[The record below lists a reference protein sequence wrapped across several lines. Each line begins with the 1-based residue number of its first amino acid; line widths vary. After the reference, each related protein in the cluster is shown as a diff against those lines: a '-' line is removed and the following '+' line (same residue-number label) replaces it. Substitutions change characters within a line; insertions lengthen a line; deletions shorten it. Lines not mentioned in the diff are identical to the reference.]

1 MELTESRV
9 VLFDLPHSSKGG
21 LADILGEIGWCAVPV
36 AERAPMLALLE
47 ERAPAAVV
55 IDGGAPAAAE
65 TVAAIRRLAA
75 PANGTP
81 ILVLGGE
88 GVQPGAGGRL
98 PLPLDRAAFVAL
110 LREWAGPLEAD
121 ALRAA
126 PYAPRYRLIRL
137 IGLAAADAML
147 ERFRD
152 ALREAL
158 DIAARDP
165 GGVPAHRLAGIA
177 GMVGHSDL
185 GALWSR
191 VDRGETG
198 ALPLALDAS
207 RRALD

>member
-1 MELTESRV
+1 MELTESCV
-9 VLFDLPHSSKGG
+9 VLFDLADPSDED
-21 LADILGEIGWCAVPV
+21 LADILGEIGWRAVPV
-36 AERAPMLALLE
+36 AERGRMLALLE
-47 ERAPAAVV
+47 DRSPAAVV
-55 IDGGAPAAAE
+55 IDGRAPAAAE
-65 TVAAIRRLAA
+65 AVAAIRGLPA

-88 GVQPGAGGRL
+88 EVQPGAGGRL

-110 LREWAGPLEAD
+110 LREWAGPLDAA

-137 IGLAAADAML
+137 LGLTAADAMFG
-147 ERFRD
+147 RFRE
-152 ALREAL
+152 ALKEAL

-165 GGVPAHRLAGIA
+165 GAVPAHRLAGIA
-177 GMVGHSDL
+177 GMVGESAL

-191 VDRGETG
+191 VDRGEAA
-198 ALPLALDAS
+198 ALPLALEAS